1 MKKKKVGISPKTAK
15 GTATSPKRKEVH
27 PPSKPMT
34 VRAEREEVSGGAEQ
48 QKGPRRREWEM
59 GVGMPQCL
67 HLHKVPEVSPGSD
80 SMILERQRH

>member
-1 MKKKKVGISPKTAK
+1 M
-15 GTATSPKRKEVH
+15 
-27 PPSKPMT
+27 
-34 VRAEREEVSGGAEQ
+34 Q
-48 QKGPRRREWEM
+48 QKGMRRREWEM